1 MSISKNVIS
10 HGNRKERNIMM
21 KKITSLND
29 MPVILDVDLI
39 QQIMGISRTKAYK
52 LVKSDG
58 FPRIKIGKRIGIPKE
73 AFEEWLHN
81 RTEY

>member
-10 HGNRKERNIMM
+10 YENRKERNIMM

>member
-1 MSISKNVIS
+1 MSMSKNVIS
-10 HGNRKERNIMM
+10 YENRKERNIMM

>member
-1 MSISKNVIS
+1 MLFPME
-10 HGNRKERNIMM
+10 NRKEQNIMM
-21 KKITSLND
+21 NKNITSLND
-29 MPVILDVDLI
+29 MPVILDVELI